1 MKRNV
6 LKMFSF
12 LAVILFIAA
21 SISSAQDMK
30 ESKSCCNKETKGI
43 DEDSHRTTDMDSS
56 KSEHQNMGM
65 ENQLHGEQSILREGE
80 IDLSAIDKNKDG
92 KVFQD
97 VMDWN
102 VISDE
107 AGECPLCGMKLKEV
121 SLEKAKE
128 NLLKH
133 NFKVK

>member
-43 DEDSHRTTDMDSS
+43 DEDSHHTMNMDSS
-56 KSEHQNMGM
+56 KSKHQNMGM
-65 ENQLHGEQSILREGE
+65 ENHLHGEQSILGEGE
-80 IDLSAIDKNKDG
+80 IDLNAIDKNKDG